1 MSFSE
6 FPYRATIKRE
16 VITESYPNPDV
27 VVTNT
32 IFTGDVDFRVIKAG
46 GKYVYGSLY
55 QSDYLIMFNTPKK
68 KLEIRVDDI
77 ASINYNGTIISAS
90 VVGFSYS
97 QLGKTTL
104 YLKDKS
110 ISNG

>member
-32 IFTGDVDFRVIKAG
+32 IFTGYVDLSMGNKGDGIPFKC
-46 GKYVYGSLY
+46 
-55 QSDYLIMFNTPKK
+55 DYKIMFVTPKK
-68 KLEIRVDDI
+68 ALDIRVDDI
-77 ASINYNGTIISAS
+77 VEVNYGGRTIIAKVINYS
-90 VVGFSYS
+90 FS
-97 QLGKTTL
+97 QLGKTTV
-104 YLKDKS
+104 YVTDNA